1 MQVLGEFSTA
11 PTIQRFGAGGVASY
25 IDTVG
30 FGIPLGT
37 APVVPV

>member
-11 PTIQRFGAGGVASY
+11 PTIQRSGLAAVASY
-25 IDTVG
+25 IEIVG
-30 FGIPLGT
+30 FGMPLGT